1 MAEAV
6 AAEVGKATVSSI
18 ASKVTEIFVDPI
30 VRETSYVFKY
40 QSYVRKLS
48 NQVENLKNK
57 SQMVEQPVKDAETQ
71 GDEIYDAVKKW
82 VTEKN
87 RIIELADKLI
97 NEDENKAKNKR
108 CFGGLCPRFMARRKL
123 SKEAVKAERVATDLL
138 TIGNFSK
145 VSYRPVRERT
155 EFDYGSR
162 EYRQFDSRMKVF
174 QDVMDEL
181 KKESQFNT
189 IGVYGMGGVGKTT
202 LVKRVAKKVMED
214 KLFDEAV
221 MAEVTQTPDL
231 ETIRN
236 KIAHDL
242 DLKFDQTESVFDK
255 ADRIRRRLKKKKR
268 VLVIL
273 DNIWEK
279 IDLEAVGIPSGVDDS
294 RQCTILLT
302 SRDQHVLCNDM
313 NSQKNFWI
321 EVLSNAEAMS
331 LFWATVGDHPT
342 SDFQSLAVD
351 IVGKCGGLPLAIKTI
366 ANALKNKPLSSEE
379 AKLLFRLCALQKDG
393 SQIFIND
400 LMVYVMGLDLFTGVH
415 TLERGRIR
423 VDSLI
428 HNLKTSCLLMDG
440 ETEGDVKMHDIV
452 HAVAVS
458 IARDELMYNIGDVA
472 DLKREPESGIQ
483 KDATAISLPYRN
495 VPELPE
501 RLECPKLKLFLFAEY
516 RKNLQIP
523 DHFFQGAQQ
532 LRVLELRGIHSS
544 SLPYSLDCLIHLR
557 SLSLINCRS
566 LGDVA
571 IVGQLKK
578 LEILCFRGS
587 FVKQLPGEIGQLT
600 QLKLL
605 DLRKC
610 RELEVIAPNVISN
623 LSQLEELY
631 TGDSFT
637 RWEKGKGGS
646 NASIVELKALSK
658 LRILDIHIQNVQI
671 MPHDLVSVELEGFKI
686 LIGDAWEWRRER
698 SSRTRR
704 YNEYESSRT
713 LKLSGLDKSLYLG
726 NGMKNLLRRTEYLH
740 LDKLNGL
747 QNVNELE
754 NRDGFPLLKLL
765 HVKNNSEVLYIVNSV
780 GLACNALPVLES
792 LFLSNLVNLKNI
804 CPGQLIECPSFS
816 KLRIIDVEK
825 CHKLKHLFSFSMAQ
839 NCVRLEEV
847 QVTDCKNINFIVGEE
862 RESHIVFSQLH
873 SLVLKDL
880 PQLIT
885 TSASKEIIAED
896 DLEESTKV
904 LINHKI
910 CFPNMEK
917 LELASLNIKRIWLDQ
932 FPTMQI
938 SSCQNLTKLIVKK
951 CNCLKFLL
959 PYSVVNSL
967 ARLQHLA
974 IKSCDSLEGV
984 IETTRLGRDEEHMI
998 ESVAFP
1004 KLYHLELSS
1013 LPKLTGFMPMSS
1025 SVSEENSILH
1035 SENDTQPLFNEK
1047 IGLPS
1052 LKQLEI
1058 KDVDNL
1064 RNIWHHQLHSDSFS
1078 KLKGLSVMRC
1088 HKLTNIFPVNVI
1100 EGRRFDGLETL
1111 RIHYC
1116 NSIEEI
1122 VVEEETSSSNP
1133 NSSRQFHV
1141 FPRLTKLSLSQLPEL
1156 KSIYQGIHI
1165 LELSALK
1172 DFKVLS
1178 CNKVEILFG
1187 SSESKLLSQE
1197 PESQQPLIL
1206 VDHHKVRF
1214 CSLEELEIR
1223 EMENLRKIWQQ
1234 QLDADSF
1241 QNLTHLVVAIE
1252 EIIEET
1258 SFIANCMVEEQ
1269 EMDASRFHVFPQLT
1283 TMFLVGLRKLK
1294 SIYQGIHIL
1303 EWLTL
1308 KHFVVTDCG
1317 QIELLFGS
1325 SELLSRETTSQQ
1337 PVFLVDHH
1345 KVKFP
1350 NLRTLRISSCK
1361 ELRNLAKLSAA
1372 EGLVN
1377 LTNMNIDNCKKMENI
1392 IGLQVGEEVG
1402 EDLVVFSQLE
1412 YLGLNRLHRL
1422 ESFCLGNYTLEFPC
1436 LAQVFVR
1443 ECPSMKIF
1451 SQGVVR
1457 TPMLHG
1463 VTSMRNELCWEGN
1476 LNSTA
1481 HKLFEE
1487 MVGFRG
1493 ASSLRLSEIP
1503 KLKEIWHDQILPV
1516 SFFGN
1521 LYRLEVDDCAFMSSA
1536 IPANLLPFLKELMT
1550 LEVKNCNLVEEVVH
1564 LEELNADVNNVLL
1577 FPKLKTLYLRD
1588 LPKLE
1593 RFCNFNGDII
1603 EFPELDTLSIYNCPN
1618 MKIFISNSTQIE
1630 ITANKE
1636 PQEMSL
1642 EEINILADAQSFFD
1656 EKVVFPRLQ
1665 MLELSKLPQLMY
1677 LSKNF
1682 SAFKNLSTLQ
1692 ISKCDDLVNVV
1703 TLSSTAESLV
1713 NLRFMMI
1720 SDCKMLEEI
1729 IELQIGEV
1737 KKDPTV
1743 FCYLECLILDHLPSL
1758 ASFCSGSCTLEFPNL
1773 NKVIV
1778 RECPKMKIF
1787 SQGVSSTP
1795 QLQRLRLQL
1804 TESEEEWYGES
1815 EEEGC
1820 WEGDLN
1826 STIQKLFEEMSSKD
1840 ENIS

>member
-6 AAEVGKATVSSI
+6 AAEVGKATVSGI

-30 VRETSYVFKY
+30 VREISYVFKY

-108 CFGGLCPRFMARRKL
+108 CFGGLCPGFMARRKL
-123 SKEAVKAERVATDLL
+123 SKEAAKAEQLATDHL
-138 TIGNFSK
+138 TTGNFSK
-145 VSYRPVRERT
+145 VSYRPARERT

-162 EYRQFDSRMKVF
+162 EYRRFDSRMKVF

-366 ANALKNKPLSSEE
+366 ANALKNKPLSVWKDALYQLRNSNPRQIPGMDPHVYSSIKLSYDFLQSEE
-379 AKLLFRLCALQKDG
+379 AKSLFRLCALQKDG

-440 ETEGDVKMHDIV
+440 ETEDDVKMHDIV

-698 SSRTRR
+698 SSRTRM
-704 YNEYESSRT
+704 YNEYESLRT

-740 LDKLNGL
+740 LDKPNGL
-747 QNVNELE
+747 RNVNELE

-780 GLACNALPVLES
+780 GLPCNALPVLES

-804 CPGQLIECPSFS
+804 CHGQLIECPSFS

-847 QVTDCKNINFIVGEE
+847 QVTDCKNLNSIVGEE

-1058 KDVDNL
+1058 EDVDNL

-1088 HKLTNIFPVNVI
+1088 HKLTNIFPVNII

-1111 RIHYC
+1111 QIRYC

-1122 VVEEETSSSNP
+1122 VVEEETSSSIS

-1141 FPRLTKLSLSQLPEL
+1141 FPRLTNLSPVGLPEL

-1165 LELSALK
+1165 LEWPALK
-1172 DFKVLS
+1172 HFRVKS

-1197 PESQQPLIL
+1197 SESQQPVLLI
-1206 VDHHKVRF
+1206 
-1214 CSLEELEIR
+1214 
-1223 EMENLRKIWQQ
+1223 
-1234 QLDADSF
+1234 
-1241 QNLTHLVVAIE
+1241 
-1252 EIIEET
+1252 
-1258 SFIANCMVEEQ
+1258 
-1269 EMDASRFHVFPQLT
+1269 
-1283 TMFLVGLRKLK
+1283 
-1294 SIYQGIHIL
+1294 
-1303 EWLTL
+1303 
-1308 KHFVVTDCG
+1308 
-1317 QIELLFGS
+1317 
-1325 SELLSRETTSQQ
+1325 
-1337 PVFLVDHH
+1337 DHH

-1350 NLRTLRISSCK
+1350 NLTTLSVYSCNA
-1361 ELRNLAKLSAA
+1361 LRNLAKFSAA
-1372 EGLVN
+1372 ESLVN
-1377 LTNMNIDNCKKMENI
+1377 LRNMKIDNCKKMENI
-1392 IGLQVGEEVG
+1392 IGLQVGEEVE
-1402 EDLVVFSQLE
+1402 EDLLVFSQLE
-1412 YLGLNRLHRL
+1412 YLRLDRLHRL

-1436 LAQVFVR
+1436 LARVLVR

-1457 TPMLHG
+1457 TSMLHG
-1463 VTSMRNELCWEGN
+1463 VKSIGSEVRWEGN
-1476 LNSTA
+1476 FNSTTQ
-1481 HKLFEE
+1481 KLFEE
-1487 MVGFRG
+1487 MVAFQSFR
-1493 ASSLRLSEIP
+1493 SLTLSQFP
-1503 KLKEIWHDQILPV
+1503 YLKEIWHDEVLPA
-1516 SFFGN
+1516 
-1521 LYRLEVDDCAFMSSA
+1521 RLFRRLISLRVDDCAFMLSA
-1536 IPANLLPFLKELMT
+1536 IPANLQPFLSNLKI
-1550 LEVKNCNLVEEVVH
+1550 LEVRNCNSVEEVVH
-1564 LEELNADVNNVLL
+1564 LEELNADENNVLL
-1577 FPKLKTLYLRD
+1577 FPNLKTLYLRD

-1603 EFPELDTLSIYNCPN
+1603 D
-1618 MKIFISNSTQIE
+1618 
-1630 ITANKE
+1630 
-1636 PQEMSL
+1636 
-1642 EEINILADAQSFFD
+1642 DAQSFFD
-1656 EKVVFPRLQ
+1656 EKVVFPRLRT
-1665 MLELSKLPQLMY
+1665 LELSKLPQLMY

-1682 SAFKNLSTLQ
+1682 SAFKNLRTLQ

-1737 KKDPTV
+1737 KKDPIV
-1743 FCYLECLILDHLPSL
+1743 FSYLECLILDHLPSL
-1758 ASFCSGSCTLEFPNL
+1758 ASFCSGSYTLEFPNMH
-1773 NKVIV
+1773 KVIV

-1787 SQGVSSTP
+1787 SQGFSSTP
-1795 QLQRLRLQL
+1795 KLHRLRLQL
-1804 TESEEEWYGES
+1804 TESEEKGYWGS
-1815 EEEGC
+1815 EEKGCSELEEERC

-1826 STIQKLFEEMSSKD
+1826 STIQKLFQKMNVQSSKD
-1840 ENIS
+1840 ENILNSS